1 MRLSITSC
9 SRHVQPDE
17 ISERLMNLKREPYRS
32 QAIDNDSLGRRFT
45 ERTSSLT
52 DRPEKS
58 SDAQVADFSSPK
70 AFKLDPA
77 GRFDIRSIPCVAPHI
92 DVSGAATPLSHPPM
106 QPQSSKRS
114 PEEAPLPDTSMPN
127 ADNAWC
133 KVLASYTPQYPDELS
148 LIKGQLIELGLEPM
162 EPGWYRGKTLSGKEG
177 LVPITHVRVLLDSE
191 SGTSLDV
198 DRLVKKHGEQIK
210 NARES
215 ALGARRRN
223 TVDVRKERIPG
234 RAQEDIGSQG
244 LTLEVKEEEEEQNQ
258 AIKDA
263 KRAHPRPE
271 QEQEGQATCR
281 PSLQNLGQPTDS
293 ADNLTHHLRHFYSIY
308 APEKVENAQTVAMI
322 YGGKLACLNQVLAQR
337 YNAYLH
343 PDGQGIEIVGREAL
357 ANQRVSPTSFTSS
370 TLFPQPLA
378 GPGVTSPKAR
388 QTKQSTNLSSA
399 DTFSGPHSNLSSA
412 DTVSGTYADSLGKGQ
427 TPMMVAKEL
436 QRQVA
441 DQSSVFKKGLTVLSD
456 VSSDS
461 NKAFSC
467 KANEEEAR
475 GSQAAETVTIPLSLS
490 LSLCLSPPFS
500 SLPKKDSERARGKQ
514 QYSMNPYLLSAEI
527 ENSPHTLHP
536 HAVEHR

>member
-1 MRLSITSC
+1 
-9 SRHVQPDE
+9 
-17 ISERLMNLKREPYRS
+17 
-32 QAIDNDSLGRRFT
+32 
-45 ERTSSLT
+45 
-52 DRPEKS
+52 
-58 SDAQVADFSSPK
+58 
-70 AFKLDPA
+70 
-77 GRFDIRSIPCVAPHI
+77 
-92 DVSGAATPLSHPPM
+92 
-106 QPQSSKRS
+106 
-114 PEEAPLPDTSMPN
+114 
-127 ADNAWC
+127 
-133 KVLASYTPQYPDELS
+133 
-148 LIKGQLIELGLEPM
+148 M

-461 NKAFSC
+461 NKAFPC